1 MKDLFNH
8 YQDQPEP
15 LKKICDKWQQKLETD
30 GLDYKDCKSFLN
42 EVEKIGFT
50 FDYGLS
56 AEPFNLRKIEPT
68 NLNML
73 FVDLIRN
80 FVHLITP
87 EEQTKEAFLD
97 TIKRNYDISNPRTQM
112 FYQACQKSIFNTIRL
127 NRTKDNILFNR

>member
-50 FDYGLS
+50 FEYGLD
-56 AEPFNLRKIEPT
+56 AEPFNLRKKEDEMYISEAIAKKLEIVLGLKSKKHRGRT
-68 NLNML
+68 EFQTSFGDKTHLGLGRTIIQIVEEYTGEKILN
-73 FVDLIRN
+73 
-80 FVHLITP
+80 
-87 EEQTKEAFLD
+87 
-97 TIKRNYDISNPRTQM
+97 
-112 FYQACQKSIFNTIRL
+112 
-127 NRTKDNILFNR
+127 